1 MMSRLARMS
10 ILALAMVVAGCGGNG
25 SATQI
30 EPVEERTV
38 AAPATAAAALREVP
52 DVLRLNGTLLADE
65 EAQLAPLV
73 AGRVV
78 EVLVERGSVVQ
89 EGDPLVRLRD
99 TDYRAQQLAA
109 RAAVEQAQARLGMD
123 RNGRVPPPSE
133 TAAVRSALAQMQL
146 ADQQYERAQALA
158 ERGVYSAA
166 QLDEARAR
174 AETAREQHRLAVQ
187 DARAAAAA
195 LASAQAQLRQATTA
209 VSDSVVRA
217 PFAGEIAARNV
228 SVGEYVAPQTQLLTL
243 VRTDP
248 MRLELEVPQERV
260 LDVRPGQRVQVTLD
274 GVPDRVFE
282 GTVRY
287 VSASVGRQT
296 RTLTVEAVVPN
307 PDGTLRPGMFARA
320 QIDLGRM
327 RNLIAVPP
335 SAILTNAGV
344 HRAFVVADGVIQ
356 ERLVTIADRTQD
368 AVLVESGLNANEQV
382 AIESLD
388 ELYDGARIEG

>member
-1 MMSRLARMS
+1 
-10 ILALAMVVAGCGGNG
+10 
-25 SATQI
+25 
-30 EPVEERTV
+30 
-38 AAPATAAAALREVP
+38 
-52 DVLRLNGTLLADE
+52 
-65 EAQLAPLV
+65 
-73 AGRVV
+73 
-78 EVLVERGSVVQ
+78 
-89 EGDPLVRLRD
+89 
-99 TDYRAQQLAA
+99 
-109 RAAVEQAQARLGMD
+109 
-123 RNGRVPPPSE
+123 
-133 TAAVRSALAQMQL
+133 
-146 ADQQYERAQALA
+146 
-158 ERGVYSAA
+158 
-166 QLDEARAR
+166 
-174 AETAREQHRLAVQ
+174 
-187 DARAAAAA
+187 
-195 LASAQAQLRQATTA
+195 
-209 VSDSVVRA
+209 
-217 PFAGEIAARNV
+217 
-228 SVGEYVAPQTQLLTL
+228 
-243 VRTDP
+243 
-248 MRLELEVPQERV
+248 
-260 LDVRPGQRVQVTLD
+260 
-274 GVPDRVFE
+274 VPDRVFE